1 MPQSGWR
8 SSKNFVILVVCV
20 AVFTDVFLYGLIV
33 PVMPFTLLRRVGI
46 PDEDVQQ
53 WTSALLATYGIAI
66 ILGSLLFGWLGDKT
80 ETRQTPFIIGLLILG
95 GGTLLF
101 SLTKSLSLIVI
112 ARLLQGCSTAIV
124 FTIGYSLMLDTVGNE
139 GIGRAVGF
147 TSMSMSLGLFG
158 GPIIGGFVYDAAGY
172 FAVFLPAFGL
182 IALEITLRL
191 LLRPVP
197 RKTISLSEQPPRQNG
212 EQSPLLPTESSQAE
226 SSLMVLLRSPRF
238 VVAMIGMCMINTF
251 LTAFEA
257 VLPVYLHELFDF
269 SSSQI
274 AVVFLSNTLPM
285 LLSPLSGRFVDKIG
299 PFWPAIAG
307 FSLAAPSM
315 MLMCL
320 VRKPTFLCT
329 VLLRLFFFLFGC
341 GVSMAMP
348 AMMAEISMATDALEN
363 QRPGIFGAKGAYSQA
378 FGLSNAAF
386 SVGTLL
392 GPLYAGYIR
401 EWVGWTTMLMSLG
414 GLSILM
420 VLLVVMFTGHRNVS
434 DEEFS

>member
-1 MPQSGWR
+1 MD
-8 SSKNFVILVVCV
+8 LV
-20 AVFTDVFLYGLIV
+20 
-33 PVMPFTLLRRVGI
+33 
-46 PDEDVQQ
+46 
-53 WTSALLATYGIAI
+53 
-66 ILGSLLFGWLGDKT
+66 LFGWLGDKT
-80 ETRQTPFIIGLLILG
+80 ETRQTPFIIGLVILG

-101 SLTKSLSLIVI
+101 SLTDSLSLIVI
-112 ARLLQGCSTAIV
+112 ARILQGCSTAIV

-139 GIGRAVGF
+139 GIGRAVGY

-158 GPIIGGFVYDAAGY
+158 GPVIGGFVYDTAGY
-172 FAVFLPAFGL
+172 FAVFLPAFIL
-182 IALEITLRL
+182 IFLEITLRL
-191 LLRPVP
+191 LLRPVS
-197 RKTISLSEQPPRQNG
+197 RKKISPGGQFSRQNG
-212 EQSPLLPTESSQAE
+212 EQSPLLPTESLRTE

-238 VVAMIGMCMINTF
+238 VVAMIGMSMINTF

-269 SSSQI
+269 NSSQI

-285 LLSPLSGRFVDKIG
+285 LLSPLSGRLVDKIG
-299 PFWPAIAG
+299 PFWPAVAG

-315 MLMCL
+315 MLLSL
-320 VRKPTFLCT
+320 VRKPTLMCS
-329 VLLRLFFFLFGC
+329 VLLRLFFFMFGC

-348 AMMAEISMATDALEN
+348 AMMAEISMTTDVLES

-401 EWVGWTTMLMSLG
+401 EWMGWTSMLMSLG

-420 VLLVVMFTGHRNVS
+420 VLPVVMFTGHRNVS
-434 DEEFS
+434 DEEIPQAA